1 MTSNILR
8 HTTTLETVFVIVSES
23 AVHFYEHAFSCV
35 CTTIGIFEANPEGTL
50 WRVEGIKNCG
60 YKDNELSAALLL
72 AAAVS
77 GESAELKRTATEAEG
92 WLSRTYA
99 TFPEQKIGKLFVIR
113 GTHLPQI
120 TDPTRIVLTLDAG
133 VAFGSGEHGSTR
145 GCLRALERIA
155 YRRPR
160 RILDIGC
167 GTGILAM
174 ASAALLHKP
183 VLAVDI
189 DPWSVLTSQHNARR
203 NRLHHQLTCQLGNGW
218 HTPAIRHKAPFDL
231 VFANI
236 LARPLCL
243 MAKNLAHALSDGG
256 TAILSGLL
264 QTQAHMVL
272 SAHRRHGLVL
282 EHTLTEENW
291 TTLILR
297 KPKPTTHSRFI
308 S

>member
-264 QTQAHMVL
+264 QTQVPMVL
-272 SAHRRHGLVL
+272 AAHRRHGLVL
-282 EHTLTEENW
+282 DRLLQEGQW
-291 TTLILR
+291 VTLIVR
-297 KPKPTTHSRFI
+297 KPNRI
-308 S
+308 SKKVL